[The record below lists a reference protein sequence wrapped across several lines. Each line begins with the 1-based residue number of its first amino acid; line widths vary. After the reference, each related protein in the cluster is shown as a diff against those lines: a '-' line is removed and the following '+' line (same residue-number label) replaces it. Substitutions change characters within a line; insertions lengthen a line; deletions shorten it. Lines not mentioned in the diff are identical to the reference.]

1 MIRPFEREDAEGV
14 ADLLRDALETPWVVT
29 PADVLHWERE
39 PPRARRAS
47 WVATN
52 GSDIVGLATAQLR
65 WEVSEQGVGEAWVAV
80 ARGGRSRGLG
90 ASLFDTAD
98 RHLSAIGATKVQSW
112 AEEEEGK
119 RFLAARAFREVR
131 QERISSLDPRH
142 VDGTDRPVPE
152 GFRVVPLRDVMDR
165 PRELYDVYMA
175 GEADA
180 PDIFEVD
187 NISFEEWLTETL
199 EMPSL
204 DSDGSFVVVRGERP
218 VAIALLE
225 VDREHKRAANEMTAT
240 LPEFRRRGL
249 ARLAK
254 LASLRWAAELGVTSV
269 LTSNDRENPGMLA
282 LNDELGYRPLVIRGL
297 FVRGPAGPD

>member
-1 MIRPFEREDAEGV
+1 MIRPFEGEDAAAV
-14 ADLLRDALETPWVVT
+14 AALLREALETPWVTT

-47 WVATN
+47 WVATE
-52 GSDIVGLATAQLR
+52 GSGIVGWANAQLR
-65 WEVSEQGVGEAWVAV
+65 WEVSEQGVAEAWVAV
-80 ARGGRSRGLG
+80 ARGHRGRGLG
-90 ASLFDTAD
+90 ASLFGASE
-98 RHLSAIGATKVQSW
+98 RHLSSIGAKKVQSW
-112 AEEEEGK
+112 AEAEEGK

-131 QERISSLDPRH
+131 QERISSVDPRA
-142 VDGTDRPVPE
+142 VDRMDRPVPE
-152 GFRVVPLRDVMDR
+152 GFAVVPLRQVIDR
-165 PRELYDVYMA
+165 PQELYAVYMA
-175 GEADA
+175 GEVDT

-187 NISFEEWLTETL
+187 NISFEEWQTETL
-199 EMPSL
+199 EIPSL
-204 DSDGSFVVVRGERP
+204 DRDGSFVVVHGVSP

-225 VDREHKRAANEMTAT
+225 VDREHKRATNEMTAT

-254 LASLRWAAELGVTSV
+254 LASMRWAADFGVTSI
-269 LTSNDRENPGMLA
+269 LTSNDRENPAMLA